1 MNILVAEDDQT
12 SAVILESLLEHNGHT
27 VTIVKEGQSAIDIMT
42 GANPPRLLILDW
54 IMPGPQGDE
63 VCAAIRAEERDPP
76 AYIIML
82 TVKSDRDSVVR
93 GLESGAN
100 DYIHKPYN
108 EAELIARI
116 NAANRTLDMQDR
128 LAKQVTLIT
137 AKEQEIESLL
147 YEVHHRVK
155 NNMNTIMNL
164 LTIQADSSKSAE
176 VSEALL
182 NAVGRMKS
190 MGVLYDKLYRS
201 ENLQTMSIRAY
212 LTDLVRDIMRAFPD
226 HTGISL
232 TLDIDDFELDAQRLM
247 AIGMIVNELAYNSM
261 KYAFV
266 GKDGGTIEV
275 HAHRTDDCAT
285 IVVTD
290 DGVGIPENVSLA
302 DGKNFGL
309 TLVQGLASQAG
320 GQFEQLPGPG
330 TRFMFRFVMKEAEYL
345 NSFGA

>member
-1 MNILVAEDDQT
+1 MNILVAEDDPT
-12 SAVILESLLEHNGHT
+12 SAVILESLLSRCGHR
-27 VTIVKEGQSAIDIMT
+27 VMVVRDGQDAIDVMT
-42 GANPPRLLILDW
+42 GKNPPRLMILDW

-63 VCAAIRAEERDPP
+63 VCASIRAREGDPP

-82 TVKSDRDSVVR
+82 TVKADRGSVVK

-100 DYIHKPYN
+100 DYMHKPYN

-116 NAANRTLDMQDR
+116 NAANRTLEMEER
-128 LAKQVTLIT
+128 YAKQVTLIT
-137 AKEQEIESLL
+137 SKEKEIESLL

-164 LTIQADSSKSAE
+164 LTIQANSSKSKE
-176 VSEALL
+176 VSDELL

-201 ENLQTMSIRAY
+201 ENLKAMSICTY
-212 LTDLVRDIMRAFPD
+212 LTDLVQDIVQAFPD
-226 HTGISL
+226 HAGIAVS
-232 TLDIDDFELDAQRLM
+232 LDIDNFELDAQRLM
-247 AIGMIVNELAYNSM
+247 AIGMIVNELAYNSL

-266 GKDGGTIEV
+266 GRAGGTIAIQ
-275 HAHRTDDCAT
+275 AHRSEDRAT
-285 IVVTD
+285 ILVSD

-309 TLVQGLASQAG
+309 TLVQGLAAQAG
-320 GQFEQLPGPG
+320 GNVTLLPGPG
-330 TRFMFRFVMKEAEYL
+330 TRFMFEFGMKSA
-345 NSFGA
+345 GI